1 MSLLTLPTEIVYRIL
16 DHLSI
21 YSTLISLR
29 RVCKRLHT
37 ITDTYDR
44 YELDLSS
51 IPESKIKLIASIIR
65 PENIISLILTQ
76 NTSRKTI
83 FDLFFLH
90 FKIHEFPQLRSL
102 TLSGVTAN
110 DLNRILQALATCRLS
125 SLSIH
130 ICEKWNH
137 EIGSFAKS
145 LVTRFDL
152 RKLILKYSKELI
164 GNISWPYNCN
174 LNYLSLEK
182 CTYSQ
187 YQLILGNLPYLKT
200 LIIRDCIIRDHNEM
214 IVTFYSHLSSLTIND
229 CHLSVNDIEF
239 LLAQTPSLVYLKLG
253 SRREVFDSIFDGSSW
268 EKFIIA
274 NISSLK
280 KFEFLFSYTLKN
292 NNAMPNINSHIDSF
306 RTPFWLNEKRW
317 FVICDYNMQQKIIN
331 LYTTPICISK
341 TDYLSQSLVYS
352 FSHFVTIRWAVLPM
366 NTSHLPILSW
376 TDGLFDINDIE
387 IHNKIKLRS
396 IPIDGNRTKYLSD
409 AMQTNT
415 IITQLDLR
423 HNHVGVLGA
432 EYLAVGLRY
441 NKTLQQLNL
450 ALNQLGDEGA
460 QQIANL
466 LQNSTVL

>member
-16 DHLSI
+16 DHLNI

-110 DLNRILQALATCRLS
+110 DFNRILQALATCRLS

-130 ICEKWNH
+130 VCGKWNH
-137 EIGSFAKS
+137 EIGTFAKS
-145 LVTRFDL
+145 AVTRFDL
-152 RKLILKYSKELI
+152 RKLILKYSEDLI

-187 YQLILGNLPYLKT
+187 YQMILGNLPYLKT

-229 CHLSVNDIEF
+229 CHLSINDIEF

-331 LYTTPICISK
+331 LYTTPICITK

-387 IHNKIKLRS
+387 
-396 IPIDGNRTKYLSD
+396 
-409 AMQTNT
+409 
-415 IITQLDLR
+415 
-423 HNHVGVLGA
+423 
-432 EYLAVGLRY
+432 
-441 NKTLQQLNL
+441 
-450 ALNQLGDEGA
+450 
-460 QQIANL
+460 
-466 LQNSTVL
+466 